1 MFRIR
6 IPNILQLWSVRFC
19 NTKIVLSR
27 VGYFTFI
34 SFYFVENLTLV
45 VLIAAEIT
53 ADQVCNLVEL
63 PIPLVRILKIHR
75 ELFTKVV

>member
-27 VGYFTFI
+27 VGYFTF
-34 SFYFVENLTLV
+34 VGNLTLV

-75 ELFTKVV
+75 ELFPKVV

>member
-6 IPNILQLWSVRFC
+6 ILNILHLWSVRFC
-19 NTKIVLSR
+19 ITKIVLSR

-45 VLIAAEIT
+45 VLIVAEIT
-53 ADQVCNLVEL
+53 ADQV
-63 PIPLVRILKIHR
+63 
-75 ELFTKVV
+75 